1 MVRTLSFPCGGGAG
15 FDPWLGNQDPTSCM
29 VQPKEKKIAMVHI
42 HGSMSHN
49 DTQGYTHTQDTNIFT
64 SIHACNDINT
74 YNMCHR
80 RAYKYTYDD
89 SHVNT
94 LLLYAHTYSDT
105 LIHNEYTGETW

>member
-1 MVRTLSFPCGGGAG
+1 MGVGQGLIPGWETKILQVVWCS
-15 FDPWLGNQDPTSCM
+15 Q
-29 VQPKEKKIAMVHI
+29 KKKKIAMVHI
-42 HGSMSHN
+42 HGSRSHN